1 MRKSYL
7 SQLLML
13 ALLAWAIPASAADTL
28 VVVME
33 RQDGGKQ
40 IHHKVIDPV
49 DCRQVVERLRSNGP
63 FMLTLNLQKRTTGR
77 VIEAHCVLPDGSI
90 EPRAKR

>member
-1 MRKSYL
+1 MIASTT
-7 SQLLML
+7 
-13 ALLAWAIPASAADTL
+13 ASAADTL

-40 IHHKVIDPV
+40 IH
-49 DCRQVVERLRSNGP
+49 RQVVERLRINGP
-63 FMLTLNLQKRTTGR
+63 FILTLGR
-77 VIEAHCVLPDGSI
+77 VFEAHCVLPDGSI

>member
-33 RQDGGKQ
+33 RQD
-40 IHHKVIDPV
+40 
-49 DCRQVVERLRSNGP
+49 
-63 FMLTLNLQKRTTGR
+63 RTKS
-77 VIEAHCVLPDGSI
+77 EFAP
-90 EPRAKR
+90 A